1 MMKTLTITYD
11 QKVTEY
17 ERVEITV
24 QVPDTFN
31 ALDDKVALYD
41 IINSEC
47 LESAEDDRYTV
58 GDRVY
63 DDDIFIMGSTV
74 NEENQYES

>member
-47 LESAEDDRYTV
+47 LESVEDDRYTV

-63 DDDIFIMGSTV
+63 DDDIFIIGSAV
-74 NEENQYES
+74 KEENQYES

>member
-1 MMKTLTITYD
+1 MKFTI
-11 QKVTEY
+11 
-17 ERVEITV
+17 
-24 QVPDTFN
+24 N
-31 ALDDKVALYD
+31 D
-41 IINSEC
+41 IGGQI
-47 LESAEDDRYTV
+47 AKEDDRYTV